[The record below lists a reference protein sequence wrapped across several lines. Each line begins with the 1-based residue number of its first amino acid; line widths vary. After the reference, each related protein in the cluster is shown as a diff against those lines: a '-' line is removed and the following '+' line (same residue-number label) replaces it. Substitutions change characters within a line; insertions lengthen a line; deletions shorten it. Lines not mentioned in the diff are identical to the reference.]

1 VEGRESVGGVDGEM
15 GRERERERDRER
27 GKMRGERWEILGV

>member
-15 GRERERERDRER
+15 GRERERDRER